1 MFQLPPLPYA
11 HDALEPAIGAGKSLE
26 ALIEDAAGR
35 ADRKLFDNA
44 AQAWNHAFLWE
55 SMAPAATQ
63 PQGAL
68 VDAIARSFGD
78 LARLRTEFVAKGLAQ
93 FGSGWVWLVA
103 DGGRLEVVATHDA
116 GVPWL
121 DGSCVPL
128 LVCDVWEHA
137 YYLDYRN
144 ERDRYLGAWFDRL
157 ANWQFAAR
165 QLAGG
170 AARYRFPMPAD

>member
-1 MFQLPPLPYA
+1 VQLVNELAAGTERPL
-11 HDALEPAIGAGKSLE
+11 ES
-26 ALIEDAAGR
+26 LIEDAAVR
-35 ADRKLFDNA
+35 ADRKLFNNA
-44 AQAWNHAFLWE
+44 AQAWNHAFFWE
-55 SMAPAATQ
+55 SMTPAGTP

-68 VDAIARSFGD
+68 ADAIARSFGD
-78 LARLRTEFVAKGLAQ
+78 LARLRAEFVARGLAQ

-103 DGGRLEVVATHDA
+103 AAGTMQVVTTHDA

-121 DGSCVPL
+121 DDSCVPL

-144 ERDRYLGAWFDRL
+144 ERDRFLGAWFDRL
-157 ANWQFAAR
+157 ANWNFASR

-170 AARYRFPMPAD
+170 AARYRFPMPGDSP